1 MREGLRWGCS
11 FAVVLALH
19 AGAVGIALGWSH
31 PEAPFAPPSAAVMV
45 EMAPLPAAPGVV
57 PKEAPPG
64 PDLSEV
70 LPDPEPPPPVEM
82 PPPVMAEVMLPDPEP
97 PPPLDF
103 KPPPPPKPKP
113 LEKKVEKKPPQPKA
127 AASPAAP
134 QQAAV
139 AAAPQAGA
147 TPAPPSAALPTWQ
160 GLLLRHLERH
170 KRYPSEAQRARQEG
184 VTYVRFTMS
193 RDGRVLAA
201 RIERA
206 SGIGALDREGLE
218 LLQRAQPLPPLP
230 SDQPG
235 ESLEIVVPIQFFLRR

>member
-19 AGAVGIALGWSH
+19 AVAVGIALGWSH

-82 PPPVMAEVMLPDPEP
+82 PPPVMAEVTLPEPEP
-97 PPPLDF
+97 PPPLDL
-103 KPPPPPKPKP
+103 KPPSPPKPI
-113 LEKKVEKKPPQPKA
+113 EKKIEKKPPQPKVSA
-127 AASPAAP
+127 PQAAP
-134 QQAAV
+134 ERART
-139 AAAPQAGA
+139 AAAPTPGA
-147 TPAPPSAALPTWQ
+147 SVDPPSATLPTWK

-170 KRYPSEAQRARQEG
+170 KRYPSESQRARHEG

-193 RDGRVLAA
+193 RDGRVIAMRL
-201 RIERA
+201 ERA
-206 SGIGALDREGLE
+206 SGFAALDQEGLD

-230 SDQPG
+230 RDQPG
-235 ESLEIVVPIQFFLRR
+235 ESLEIIVPIQFFLRR